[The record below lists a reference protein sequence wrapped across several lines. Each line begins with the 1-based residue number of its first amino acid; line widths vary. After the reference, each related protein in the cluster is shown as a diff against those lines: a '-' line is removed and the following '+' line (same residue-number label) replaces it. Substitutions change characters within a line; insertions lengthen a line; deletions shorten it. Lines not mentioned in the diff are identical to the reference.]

1 MTTLQMDAIKR
12 IETLS
17 DDKVFYVIQILDG
30 LEGLLKDSNEKQAAR
45 NRAFESLE
53 SMIKAAPDLDY
64 EQELASW
71 RDEKFAEREFLL
83 TPTF

>member
-30 LEGLLKDSNEKQAAR
+30 LEGLLRDAKEKQNAR
-45 NRAFESLE
+45 DQAFDTLE
-53 SMIKAAPDLDY
+53 KIIKAAPELDY
-64 EQELASW
+64 EKELASW
-71 RDEKFAEREFLL
+71 RDERFAG
-83 TPTF
+83 